1 MGIALILLGS
11 LISNTEQKVISRN
24 MLNVD
29 LGKDFPNQEN
39 ILLYQG
45 DTLAMGS
52 YYVTYKGKEKEGVN
66 LFYTIQY
73 FEINSKTG
81 KLEEAFVL
89 KPIVQLN
96 DRMGNVSEP
105 ATKKFINGDIY
116 THITFA
122 EMDDKDIKKEA
133 EEGYKKP
140 TINTIAIGDTI
151 ITSNSIITLDS
162 ISKNTNK
169 AALFLNE
176 DDIAVTA
183 YLNIVDINKKQYL
196 ATPTYIIRKGQIS
209 SKEDKV
215 DALGLLIGF
224 VKINPEDSKF
234 DIAIAEKKSN
244 SREFIIMKAIIFPQ
258 INILWFGCLLMI
270 IGTVTAIIKRIR
282 DIQKA

>member
-1 MGIALILLGS
+1 
-11 LISNTEQKVISRN
+11 
-24 MLNVD
+24 
-29 LGKDFPNQEN
+29 
-39 ILLYQG
+39 
-45 DTLAMGS
+45 
-52 YYVTYKGKEKEGVN
+52 
-66 LFYTIQY
+66 
-73 FEINSKTG
+73 
-81 KLEEAFVL
+81 
-89 KPIVQLN
+89 
-96 DRMGNVSEP
+96 MGNVSEP

-209 SKEDKV
+209 SKEDKI

-270 IGTVTAIIKRIR
+270 IGTITAIIKRIR